1 MNKAVGSIDKVRV
14 SRAGHTFHERWAAR
28 RALQLVFPKDN
39 LFAIVVEGLSPNERL
54 KLGQEAEDIADLTLF
69 YGNGDTFETC
79 TAQQILQFKY
89 KEAADPVTSSYL
101 KKTIKKFAATLRAF
115 KASVSDEDIAKKLSF
130 GFVTN
135 AEFTGDLWDAIAC
148 LKSGHKSVSNSAKK
162 QLEYLKT
169 WCEEENVEAEGIF
182 PLIEFRAATND
193 LPAQNRSLRRTVSD
207 WSADSTGYAA
217 KRLFALV
224 ELVREKAQIEGQGK
238 NSIWREDVLDALEC
252 DEDQLFPA
260 DTRFVDIGNVVERGA
275 LQDVQ
280 DEIKASNLP
289 VFLHADGGV
298 GKPPP
303 VHIGNRDLVFKPV
316 RVFFERRRQNHC
328 ALAGDFISQA
338 IMDLFGRHQGDA
350 AMAVFF
356 VIPGKEVLAEGTRI
370 LDGSESFRKLWA
382 VLERFE
388 LGFRVWVVVAD
399 MGAVFIQSLAAHLT
413 DTFEVVVFDCF
424 GGGAYRSEA
433 QARHMPKVGL
443 LQIINELATRGLCDP
458 LLPTDS
464 DQYGLIEVARKRL
477 KQASKTVQNQSAMQ
491 GVLIV
496 LDAADNAQLEADAR
510 NEIAFP
516 RLLLASLSV
525 EPIDSVKLLLTARSH
540 RMHSVIGNSQTKCLE
555 LEPFTEEETQR
566 FLETRRENITD
577 LEFSTALARSRG
589 NARVLE
595 YLVESWETNV
605 SGNAP
610 QTEISVEELI
620 AQKCEKIFRDLH
632 TAGWSEIEVHEFFAA
647 LSLLPPP
654 IPLTELAKALDWSDS
669 QVNSAASDLAPMLE
683 LVKHGA
689 IFRDEPTETY
699 IKDHYASEVSAQ
711 QSIAQRLQTCQKDSI
726 YAAEALP
733 HFLVVIGDSNRAYQL
748 AGSDEFPTVIES
760 EYGRRRLKLARLYA
774 AFSLATRD
782 KDLDRVLSLTMQLSQ
797 VASANARGDQFIRRS
812 PALATILGDS
822 DASRR
827 LFNDRSGWRGARD
840 ARLIVAFCFSDELDE
855 ARIHQNRAIGWINW
869 YLHNDDKTKRFDHS
883 GPEASDIAAVM
894 FLSVLKNEFSSF
906 NRNIQLWRFK
916 FALSVIEELITLC
929 AHHEVSNGSEALQ
942 ALVEFAASKKCLSL
956 TLQIGLLYKEC
967 GLSKSQL
974 KAVSRAA
981 SSLSQQF
988 KKKVPEDNFDYE
1000 MELQGAIA
1008 GAAMSS
1014 LVVNSRQS
1022 AKRLL
1027 KSYRYRRPSS
1037 YDYGERHGM
1046 NRVWRPVQ
1054 SACITAWSSGEG
1066 LSFHYL
1072 IPEDVKT
1079 GRKTKSIATEADLSA
1094 FLDSLIVTRDQNR
1107 GRKDRKP
1114 EQRKQFSRHER
1125 EDIVNGAACVL
1136 QLGKPIE
1143 TALLSKVT
1151 LSNDVLADFLAVWK
1165 SSLRPNVH
1173 WRAET
1178 GRDNVARHVGI
1189 GLAKMLLRHSETVE
1203 KKEAEELIEII
1214 GINRFSL
1221 GDKLSVFALIARRPN
1236 LVDVAGTYAASISSD
1251 IVKDDYIE
1259 QRGESYRK
1267 LAGSLIPM
1275 SVSEAKEYYAQGL
1288 AQLDQMGGDDFD
1300 LIYSALHYAAEQP
1313 GGCMKPVLSHRLMN
1327 LCQTI
1332 FQHEPSKFGWTLFG
1346 RAAASSIGFPAIY
1359 KLIRWHDQDVVDFSY
1374 GLPQLACY
1382 LAKAGRLD
1390 ARRAA
1395 VLLTICED
1403 HGWHEWQV
1411 GKGMQDL
1418 LSIADPK
1425 DRAAIFS
1432 LVTEKLNQEHS
1443 FGGWEGL
1450 WESLLGC
1457 VDAFEEINKEGLRG
1471 HLQGQRDAARRR
1483 CDIENAKYNH
1493 GGTSAEYSLHA
1504 RSKNQ
1509 DEHARSDAFATI
1521 IAKCDPTS
1529 ASSLDEAIQD
1539 IQVIDG
1545 LPLDNRKHLL
1555 NELRKACPYEK
1566 RVKFLE
1572 ALCESA
1578 ELEFDRALDL
1588 IIECVGVWGD
1598 SSAHVRKSVPD
1609 LIKKLFAFKGS
1620 ELFDL
1625 RYSGIFR
1632 QIYRLSK
1639 LCGDPKF
1646 VLQTV
1651 LKTIAKERL
1660 ELGGDEWLQLATSL
1674 SCHTYP
1680 STALGAFEDL
1690 LSSSAAKVGDEIGE
1704 GVYRAT
1710 FAGKSDE
1717 GDVIADII
1725 WHLLGDSD
1733 AFTRWSAA
1741 RSLKCMLDVGL
1752 TEDVGRL
1759 IDHFDADKNPSLA
1772 SDEHH
1777 FAFMNAQQW
1786 LLMGLARAA
1795 LHHGEKLKPLKSR
1808 IAALA
1813 KRTDLHVLNKLHF
1826 VRCLKYIEGGKSM
1839 SPELAQLWT
1848 EVHKPPHGIVER
1860 DDWPENKE
1868 RRFDF
1873 GFDHD
1878 FKEYKISSL
1887 VRLFLISY
1895 NEASDCVVDEVIRR
1909 WPSAK
1914 SMSDFPGRVRY
1925 RGDER
1930 FETYAEHIQRH
1941 ALLHAATTLVKT
1953 MPVVLRSCDWEG
1965 LNPWQEFLQREDVS
1979 FEDGSW
1985 LSDHKDPV
1993 PAQAREYLLGQRKGN
2008 QETLVE
2014 KQLLFRKVGFPG
2026 GSTDRFLPLYGY
2038 WTSPDEVHV
2047 SLVSALIM
2055 ERGAVGQCKKFA
2067 KTPNHDFWLPRF
2079 ESDGRANRYAKKR
2092 PFDPFIWEP
2101 EKYPIGIDELDEWA
2115 ARGAIARPKLGL
2127 AINKLFGL
2135 VSDDDERY
2143 WHDNTGKLALK
2154 SDVWGEWKPD
2164 AEARGSRYQDEGAIL
2179 CAERDWL
2186 DRALKSCKR
2195 SLIYKLGFTKYKS
2208 SKSHDE
2214 SSGVRELY
2222 VGLKRSG
2229 ELSRFWFAKKASET
2243 VY

>member
-39 LFAIVVEGLSPNERL
+39 LFAIVVEGLSPNEHL

-69 YGNGDTFETC
+69 YGTGDTFETC
-79 TAQQILQFKY
+79 TTQQILQFKY
-89 KEAADPVTSSYL
+89 KEAAEPVTSSYL

-135 AEFTGDLWDAIAC
+135 AEFSGDLWDAIAC
-148 LKSGHKSVSNSAKK
+148 LKSGRTPESNSAEK

-169 WCEEENVEAEGIF
+169 WCKEEKVEAEDIF

-193 LPAQNRSLRRTVSD
+193 LPAQNRSLRRTISD
-207 WSADSTGYAA
+207 WSADSTGQAA

-238 NSIWREDVLDALEC
+238 NSIRREDVLDALEC

-260 DTRFVDIGNVVERGA
+260 DTRFVDVGDVVERGA
-275 LQDVQ
+275 LQDVK

-298 GKPPP
+298 GK
-303 VHIGNRDLVFKPV
+303 
-316 RVFFERRRQNHC
+316 
-328 ALAGDFISQA
+328 
-338 IMDLFGRHQGDA
+338 
-350 AMAVFF
+350 
-356 VIPGKEVLAEGTRI
+356 T
-370 LDGSESFRKLWA
+370 
-382 VLERFE
+382 
-388 LGFRVWVVVAD
+388 
-399 MGAVFIQSLAAHLT
+399 VFIQSLAAHLT

-464 DQYGLIEVARKRL
+464 DQYGLIKVARKRL
-477 KQASKTVQNQSAMQ
+477 KQASETVRNQSAMR
-491 GVLIV
+491 GVLV
-496 LDAADNAQLEADAR
+496 VFDAADNAQLEADAR
-510 NEIAFP
+510 NEDAFP
-516 RLLLASLSV
+516 RLLLASLSA
-525 EPIDSVKLLLTARSH
+525 EPIDGVKLLLTARPH
-540 RMHSVIGNSQTKCLE
+540 RMDSVIGKSKTKRLRF
-555 LEPFTEEETQR
+555 EPFTEEETRR
-566 FLETRRENITD
+566 FLETRRASITD
-577 LEFSTALARSRG
+577 VEFSTALARSRG

-595 YLVESWETNV
+595 YLVESWDTNV

-620 AQKCEKIFRDLH
+620 AEKCEKIFRDLH
-632 TAGWSEIEVHEFFAA
+632 TAGWSEIEVREFFAA

-654 IPLTELAKALDWSDS
+654 IPLTELAKALGWSDS

-711 QSIAQRLQTCQKDSI
+711 QSIAQRLQARQKDSN

-748 AGSDEFPTVIES
+748 ARSDEFPTVIES

-840 ARLIVAFCFSDELDE
+840 ARLIVAYCFSDELDE

-869 YLHNDDKTKRFDHS
+869 YLHNDDETKRFERS

-906 NRNIQLWRFK
+906 NRNIQLWRLK
-916 FALSVIEELITLC
+916 FALSVIEELSTLC
-929 AHHEVSNGSEALQ
+929 AHHEASNGSEALQ
-942 ALVEFAASKKCLSL
+942 TLAEFAASKRCLSL
-956 TLQIGLLYKEC
+956 ILQIGLLSKEY

-974 KAVSRAA
+974 KAVSRAT
-981 SSLSQQF
+981 SSLSERY
-988 KKKVPEDNFDYE
+988 KKKVPEDNSDYE
-1000 MELQGAIA
+1000 MEVQGAIA
-1008 GAAMSS
+1008 GAAMGS

-1027 KSYRYRRPSS
+1027 KSYHHRRPSS

-1046 NRVWRPVQ
+1046 NRVWMPVQ
-1054 SACITAWSSGEG
+1054 SACITAWSSGEE
-1066 LSFHYL
+1066 LSFQH
-1072 IPEDVKT
+1072 IMPEDVKT
-1079 GRKTKSIATEADLSA
+1079 GRKTKPIATEADLSA
-1094 FLDSLIVTRDQNR
+1094 FLDSLIVTRRDQDR
-1107 GRKDRKP
+1107 GRRGGKP
-1114 EQRKQFSRHER
+1114 EKRKQFSRHEQ
-1125 EDIVNGAACVL
+1125 EDIVKGAACVL
-1136 QLGKPIE
+1136 QLSKPIE
-1143 TALLSKVT
+1143 TALLSKAG
-1151 LSNDVLADFLAVWK
+1151 LSNDVLAAFLAVWK
-1165 SSLRPNVH
+1165 SALRPDVH
-1173 WRAET
+1173 RNTET

-1189 GLAKMLLRHSETVE
+1189 GLAGILLRHSETVE
-1203 KKEAEELIEII
+1203 KKVAEELIEII
-1214 GINRFSL
+1214 GANRFSL
-1221 GDKLSVFALIARRPN
+1221 DDKLSVLTLIARRPN
-1236 LVDVAGTYAASISSD
+1236 LADVAGAYAATISSN

-1259 QRGESYRK
+1259 QRGESYRD

-1275 SVSEAKEYYAQGL
+1275 SIGEAQEYYAQGL

-1313 GGCMKPVLSHRLMN
+1313 GGFVKPERSHRLMN

-1359 KLIRWHDQDVVDFSY
+1359 KLIRWDDQDVVDYSY

-1382 LAKAGRLD
+1382 LAKAGHLD

-1403 HGWHEWQV
+1403 HGWHEWQI
-1411 GKGMQDL
+1411 GKGLHDL

-1432 LVTEKLNQEHS
+1432 LVTGKLDQEHS

-1457 VDAFEEINKEGLRG
+1457 VDAFEEINEEGLRG
-1471 HLQGQRDAARRR
+1471 HLQGQREAARRR
-1483 CDIENAKYNH
+1483 RDIENAKYNH
-1493 GGTSAEYSLHA
+1493 GGTSAEYSLQA
-1504 RSKNQ
+1504 RSKKQ
-1509 DEHARSDAFATI
+1509 DEHARNDAFAAI

-1539 IQVIDG
+1539 IQAIDG
-1545 LPLDNRKHLL
+1545 LPFDNRKHLL
-1555 NELRKACPYEK
+1555 DELRKACPYDK

-1588 IIECVGVWGD
+1588 IIECVEAWGD
-1598 SSAHVRKSVPD
+1598 SSAHVKKSVPD

-1625 RYSGIFR
+1625 RYSGISR

-1651 LKTIAKERL
+1651 LETIAKERL

-1674 SCHTYP
+1674 SCHTDP
-1680 STALGAFEDL
+1680 STALDAFEDL

-1704 GVYRAT
+1704 GVYRAA

-1717 GDVIADII
+1717 RDVIADII

-1733 AFTRWSAA
+1733 AFVRWSAA

-1759 IDHFDADKNPSLA
+1759 LDHFDADENPSLA

-1777 FAFMNAQQW
+1777 FSFMNAQQW

-1795 LHHGEKLKPLKSR
+1795 LHHGEKLKRLKSR

-1813 KRTDLHVLNKLHF
+1813 KRTDLHVLNKLHLA
-1826 VRCLKYIEGGKSM
+1826 RCLKHIEGGKFM

-1848 EVHKPPHGIVER
+1848 EVQTPPHGIVER
-1860 DDWPENKE
+1860 NGWPENKD

-1873 GFDHD
+1873 DFDYE
-1878 FKEYKISSL
+1878 FEKYKVSNLGSLFWISK
-1887 VRLFLISY
+1887 
-1895 NEASDCVVDEVIRR
+1895 NEASDFIADEVIKR

-1914 SMSDFPGRVRY
+1914 SMSDFPGGVRY

-1953 MPVVLRSCDWEG
+1953 MPVARRSYDWEG
-1965 LNPWQEFLQREDVS
+1965 LNPWQEFIQRGDVS

-1993 PAQAREYLLGQRKGN
+1993 PAQAREYLLGKRKGN

-2014 KQLLFRKVGFPG
+2014 KELLFRMVGFPD
-2026 GSTDRFLPLYGY
+2026 GSEDHFMPLYGY
-2038 WTSPDEVHV
+2038 WTSPDGVHV
-2047 SLVSALIM
+2047 SLISTLIM
-2055 ERGAVGQCKKFA
+2055 ERGAIGQCTKFA
-2067 KTPNHDFWLPRF
+2067 KTPDHDLWLPRF
-2079 ESDGRANRYAKKR
+2079 ESDGRVDRYAKKR
-2092 PFDPFIWEP
+2092 PFDPLIWEP
-2101 EKYPIGIDELDEWA
+2101 EKYPIGIDERDEWA

-2135 VSDDDERY
+2135 VSDDDERH
-2143 WHDNTGKLALK
+2143 WHDNAGQLALK

-2164 AEARGSRYQDEGAIL
+2164 ADARGSRYQDEGAIL
-2179 CAERDWL
+2179 LAEHDWL

-2195 SLIYKLGFTKYKS
+2195 SLIFKLGFSKYKS
-2208 SKSHDE
+2208 SKSYDDL
-2214 SSGVRELY
+2214 SGVRELY

-2229 ELSRFWFAKKASET
+2229 ESPRFWYAKKASET

>member
-39 LFAIVVEGLSPNERL
+39 LFAIVVEGLSPNEHL

-89 KEAADPVTSSYL
+89 KEAAEPVTSSYL
-101 KKTIKKFAATLRAF
+101 KKTIKKFSATLRAF
-115 KASVSDEDIAKKLSF
+115 KVSISDQDIAKKLSF

-135 AEFTGDLWDAIAC
+135 AEFSGELWDAIAC
-148 LKSGHKSVSNSAKK
+148 LKSGHTPESKSAKK
-162 QLEYLKT
+162 QVEYLKT
-169 WCEEENVEAEGIF
+169 WCKEEKVEAEDIF

-193 LPAQNRSLRRTVSD
+193 LPSQNRSLRRTISD
-207 WSADSTGYAA
+207 WSANSTGQAA

-238 NSIWREDVLDALEC
+238 NSIRREDVLDALEC

-260 DTRFVDIGNVVERGA
+260 DTRFLVVGNVVERSA
-275 LQDVQ
+275 LQDVK
-280 DEIKASNLP
+280 DEIKTSNLP

-298 GKPPP
+298 GK
-303 VHIGNRDLVFKPV
+303 
-316 RVFFERRRQNHC
+316 
-328 ALAGDFISQA
+328 
-338 IMDLFGRHQGDA
+338 
-350 AMAVFF
+350 
-356 VIPGKEVLAEGTRI
+356 T
-370 LDGSESFRKLWA
+370 
-382 VLERFE
+382 
-388 LGFRVWVVVAD
+388 
-399 MGAVFIQSLAAHLT
+399 VFIQSLAAHLT

-477 KQASKTVQNQSAMQ
+477 KQASETVQNQSAMQ

-510 NEIAFP
+510 NEAAFP
-516 RLLLASLSV
+516 KLMLASLSAD
-525 EPIDSVKLLLTARSH
+525 PIDGVKLLLTARPH
-540 RMHSVIGNSQTKCLE
+540 RMASVIGKSQTKSLR
-555 LEPFTEEETQR
+555 LEPFTEEETRR

-595 YLVESWETNV
+595 YLVVSWDTNV

-632 TAGWSEIEVHEFFAA
+632 TAGWNEMEVREFFAA

-654 IPLTELAKALDWSDS
+654 IPLTELAKALGWSDS
-669 QVNSAASDLAPMLE
+669 QVNSSASDLTPMLE
-683 LVKHGA
+683 MVKHGA

-711 QSIAQRLQTCQKDSI
+711 QSIAQRLQACQKDSI

-748 AGSDEFPTVIES
+748 AGSDEFPTVLES
-760 EYGRRRLKLARLYA
+760 EHGRRRLKLARLYA

-840 ARLIVAFCFSDELDE
+840 ARLIVAYCFSDEQDE
-855 ARIHQNRAIGWINW
+855 ARIYQNRAIGWINW
-869 YLHNDDKTKRFDHS
+869 YLQNNDETKRIELS

-894 FLSVLKNEFSSF
+894 FLNVLKNEFSSF
-906 NRNIQLWRFK
+906 NRNIQLWHFK
-916 FALSVIEELITLC
+916 FALAVIEELITLC
-929 AHHEVSNGSEALQ
+929 AHHEMVYGSEALQ
-942 ALVEFAASKKCLSL
+942 TLAEFAASKRCLSL
-956 TLQIGLLYKEC
+956 ILQIGLLSNEY

-974 KAVSRAA
+974 KAVSRAT
-981 SSLSQQF
+981 SLLAQRY
-988 KKKVPEDNFDYE
+988 KKKVPEDNLDCE
-1000 MELQGAIA
+1000 LELQGAIA
-1008 GAAMSS
+1008 GAAMGS
-1014 LVVNSRQS
+1014 LIVNSRHS
-1022 AKRLL
+1022 EKRLL
-1027 KSYRYRRPSS
+1027 KSYRCRRPSS

-1046 NRVWRPVQ
+1046 NRVWMPVQ
-1054 SACITAWSSGEG
+1054 SACITAWSSGEE
-1066 LSFHYL
+1066 LSFQHL
-1072 IPEDVKT
+1072 MPEGVKT
-1079 GRKTKSIATEADLSA
+1079 GRKTKSIATEADLST
-1094 FLDSLIVTRDQNR
+1094 FLDSLFVTRDQNR
-1107 GRKDRKP
+1107 GQNGRKP
-1114 EQRKQFSRHER
+1114 EKRKQFSRYEQ
-1125 EDIVNGAACVL
+1125 ENIVKGAACIL

-1143 TALLSKVT
+1143 AALLSKVA
-1151 LSNDVLADFLAVWK
+1151 LSNDVLAQFLAAWK
-1165 SSLRPNVH
+1165 SSLRPDVS
-1173 WRAET
+1173 WRAEI

-1189 GLAKMLLRHSETVE
+1189 GFARMLLRYSETVE

-1214 GINRFSL
+1214 GLNRFSL
-1221 GDKLSVFALIARRPN
+1221 GDKLSVLALIARRPN
-1236 LVDVAGTYAASISSD
+1236 LADVAGAYANSISSD
-1251 IVKDDYIE
+1251 IVKDEYIE
-1259 QRGESYRK
+1259 QRGESFRE

-1275 SVSEAKEYYAQGL
+1275 SVGEAQEYYAQGL

-1313 GGCMKPVLSHRLMN
+1313 GGFMKPEFSHRLMN

-1332 FQHEPSKFGWTLFG
+1332 FQDKPSKFGWTLFG

-1359 KLIRWHDQDVVDFSY
+1359 KLIRWDDQDVVDYSY

-1382 LAKAGRLD
+1382 LAKAGQLD

-1395 VLLTICED
+1395 VILTICED
-1403 HGWHEWQV
+1403 HGWHEWEV
-1411 GKGMQDL
+1411 GKGMHDL

-1432 LVTEKLNQEHS
+1432 FVKEKLDQEHG

-1457 VDAFEEINKEGLRG
+1457 VDSFEEINEEGLRG
-1471 HLQGQRDAARRR
+1471 HLQGQREAARRR
-1483 CDIENAKYNH
+1483 RDIENAN
-1493 GGTSAEYSLHA
+1493 GTSAEYSLQA
-1504 RSKNQ
+1504 RSKKQ
-1509 DEHARSDAFATI
+1509 DEQARNDAFADI

-1539 IQVIDG
+1539 IQAIDG
-1545 LPLDNRKHLL
+1545 LPFDNRKHLL
-1555 NELRKACPYEK
+1555 DELRKACPYDK

-1572 ALCESA
+1572 VICESG
-1578 ELEFDRALDL
+1578 ELKFDRALDL
-1588 IIECVGVWGD
+1588 IIECVEEWRN
-1598 SSAHVRKSVPD
+1598 SSAHVRSSVPD

-1620 ELFDL
+1620 ELFYL
-1625 RYSGIFR
+1625 RYSGIST

-1646 VLQTV
+1646 VIQTV
-1651 LKTIAKERL
+1651 LETIAKERL
-1660 ELGGDEWLQLATSL
+1660 ELGGDEWLQLATNL
-1674 SCHTYP
+1674 SCHTDP
-1680 STALGAFEDL
+1680 TMALGAFEDL
-1690 LSSSAAKVGDEIGE
+1690 LSSSAAKIGDEIGE
-1704 GVYRAT
+1704 GMYREV

-1717 GDVIADII
+1717 RDVIADII

-1733 AFTRWSAA
+1733 AFVRWSAA

-1759 IDHFDADKNPSLA
+1759 LDHFDTEENPSLA

-1808 IAALA
+1808 IKALA
-1813 KRTDLHVLNKLHF
+1813 KRSDLHVFNKLHL
-1826 VRCLKYIEGGKSM
+1826 VRCLRHIEGGESM

-1848 EVHKPPHGIVER
+1848 EVHTPPHGIVER
-1860 DDWPENKE
+1860 DGWPDFKD
-1868 RRFDF
+1868 RQLDFDF
-1873 GFDHD
+1873 DYD
-1878 FKEYKISSL
+1878 FKKYKVSNLAHLFCISD
-1887 VRLFLISY
+1887 
-1895 NEASDCVVDEVIRR
+1895 NEASDYVAKEVLRR
-1909 WPSAK
+1909 WPGAK

-1925 RGDER
+1925 QGDER

-1953 MPVVLRSCDWEG
+1953 MPVTRQSYDREG
-1965 LNPWQEFLQREDVS
+1965 LNPWQEFMKQKDVS

-1993 PAQAREYLLGQRKGN
+1993 PTQAREYLLGKRNGN

-2014 KQLLFRKVGFPG
+2014 KELLFRKVGVPE
-2026 GSTDRFLPLYGY
+2026 GSKDRFLPLYGY
-2038 WTSPDEVHV
+2038 WTTPDGVHV
-2047 SLVSALIM
+2047 SLISALIM
-2055 ERGAVGQCKKFA
+2055 ERGAVGQCTKFA
-2067 KTPNHDFWLPRF
+2067 KTPDHDLWLPRF
-2079 ESDGRANRYAKKR
+2079 ESDGRVDRYSKKR
-2092 PFDPFIWEP
+2092 PFEPLIWAP
-2101 EKYPIGIDELDEWA
+2101 EKYPIGIDERDEWA

-2127 AINKLFGL
+2127 VINKLFGL
-2135 VSDDDERY
+2135 VSDDDERH
-2143 WHDNTGKLALK
+2143 WHDNAGKLALK
-2154 SDVWGEWKPD
+2154 SDVWGEWKPSAD
-2164 AEARGSRYQDEGAIL
+2164 ARGSRYQDEGAIL
-2179 CAERDWL
+2179 WAERDWL
-2186 DRALKSCKR
+2186 DGALKSCKR
-2195 SLIYKLGFTKYKS
+2195 SLIFKLGFSKYKS
-2208 SKSHDE
+2208 RKSYDD

-2229 ELSRFWFAKKASET
+2229 GSPRFWYAKKASEAVT
-2243 VY
+2243 

>member
-28 RALQLVFPKDN
+28 RALQLVFPNDN
-39 LFAIVVEGLSPNERL
+39 LFAIVVEGLSPNEHL

-89 KEAADPVTSSYL
+89 KEAAEPVTSSYL

-115 KASVSDEDIAKKLSF
+115 KASVSDEDIEKKLSF

-135 AEFTGDLWDAIAC
+135 AEFSGDLWDAITC
-148 LKSGHKSVSNSAKK
+148 LKSGRTPESNSAEK
-162 QLEYLKT
+162 QLEYLKI
-169 WCEEENVEAEGIF
+169 WCKEEKVEAEDIF

-193 LPAQNRSLRRTVSD
+193 LPAQNRSLRRTISD
-207 WSADSTGYAA
+207 WSADSTGQAA

-238 NSIWREDVLDALEC
+238 NSIRREDILDALEC

-260 DTRFVDIGNVVERGA
+260 DTRFVDVGDVVERGA
-275 LQDVQ
+275 LQDVK

-298 GKPPP
+298 GK
-303 VHIGNRDLVFKPV
+303 
-316 RVFFERRRQNHC
+316 
-328 ALAGDFISQA
+328 
-338 IMDLFGRHQGDA
+338 
-350 AMAVFF
+350 
-356 VIPGKEVLAEGTRI
+356 T
-370 LDGSESFRKLWA
+370 
-382 VLERFE
+382 
-388 LGFRVWVVVAD
+388 
-399 MGAVFIQSLAAHLT
+399 VFIQSLAAHLT
-413 DTFEVVVFDCF
+413 DTFEVIVFDCF

-443 LQIINELATRGLCDP
+443 LQIINELASRGLCDP

-464 DQYGLIEVARKRL
+464 DQYGLIKVARKRL
-477 KQASKTVQNQSAMQ
+477 KQASETVQNQSAMQ

-510 NEIAFP
+510 NEDAFP
-516 RLLLASLSV
+516 RLLLASLSS
-525 EPIDSVKLLLTARSH
+525 EPIDGVKLLLTARPH
-540 RMHSVIGNSQTKCLE
+540 RMDSVIGKSQTKRLR
-555 LEPFTEEETQR
+555 LEPFTEEETRR
-566 FLETRRENITD
+566 FLETRRASITD
-577 LEFSTALARSRG
+577 VEFSTALARSRG

-595 YLVESWETNV
+595 YLVESWDTNV

-610 QTEISVEELI
+610 QTEILVEKLI
-620 AQKCEKIFRDLH
+620 AEKCEKIFRDLH
-632 TAGWSEIEVHEFFAA
+632 TAGWSEIEVREFFAA

-711 QSIAQRLQTCQKDSI
+711 QSIAQRLQARQKDSN

-748 AGSDEFPTVIES
+748 ARSDEFPTVIES

-782 KDLDRVLSLTMQLSQ
+782 KNLDRVLSLTMQLSQ
-797 VASANARGDQFIRRS
+797 VASANVRGDQFIRRS

-840 ARLIVAFCFSDELDE
+840 ARLIVAYCFSDELDE
-855 ARIHQNRAIGWINW
+855 ARIHQNRSIGWINW
-869 YLHNDDKTKRFDHS
+869 SLHNDDETKQFEGS

-916 FALSVIEELITLC
+916 FALAVIEELITLC
-929 AHHEVSNGSEALQ
+929 AHHEASNGSVALQ
-942 ALVEFAASKKCLSL
+942 TLVEFAASKRCLSL
-956 TLQIGLLYKEC
+956 TLQIGLLSKEY

-974 KAVSRAA
+974 KAVSRAT
-981 SSLSQQF
+981 SSLSQRYE
-988 KKKVPEDNFDYE
+988 KKVPEDNSDYE
-1000 MELQGAIA
+1000 MELQGAIS
-1008 GAAMSS
+1008 GAAMCS

-1027 KSYRYRRPSS
+1027 KSYSYRRPSS

-1046 NRVWRPVQ
+1046 NRVWMPLQ
-1054 SACITAWSSGEG
+1054 SACITAWSSGEE
-1066 LSFHYL
+1066 LSFQHL
-1072 IPEDVKT
+1072 MPEDVKT
-1079 GRKTKSIATEADLSA
+1079 GQKRKSIATEADFSA
-1094 FLDSLIVTRDQNR
+1094 FLDSLIVTRDHHR
-1107 GRKDRKP
+1107 GRKGRKP
-1114 EQRKQFSRHER
+1114 EKRRQFSRQEQ
-1125 EDIVNGAACVL
+1125 ENIVQGAACAL
-1136 QLGKPIE
+1136 QLVKPIE
-1143 TALLSKVT
+1143 TALLSKAA
-1151 LSNDVLADFLAVWK
+1151 LSSDVLAAFLVVWK
-1165 SSLRPNVH
+1165 SALKPDVH
-1173 WRAET
+1173 WKAET
-1178 GRDNVARHVGI
+1178 GRDNVARRVGI
-1189 GLAKMLLRHSETVE
+1189 GLAGILLRHSETVE
-1203 KKEAEELIEII
+1203 KKEVEELIEII
-1214 GINRFSL
+1214 GANRFSL
-1221 GDKLSVFALIARRPN
+1221 GDKLSVLALIARRPN
-1236 LVDVAGTYAASISSD
+1236 LADVAGAYANSISSD

-1259 QRGESYRK
+1259 QRGESYRE
-1267 LAGSLIPM
+1267 LAGSLISM
-1275 SVSEAKEYYAQGL
+1275 SVGEAQEYYAQGL

-1313 GGCMKPVLSHRLMN
+1313 GGFMKPELSHRLMN

-1346 RAAASSIGFPAIY
+1346 HAAASSIGFPAIY
-1359 KLIRWHDQDVVDFSY
+1359 KLIRWDDQDVMDYSY

-1382 LAKAGRLD
+1382 LAKAGHLD

-1411 GKGMQDL
+1411 GKGMHDL

-1425 DRAAIFS
+1425 YRTTIFS

-1450 WESLLGC
+1450 WESLLDC
-1457 VDAFEEINKEGLRG
+1457 VDAFEEINDEGLRG
-1471 HLQGQRDAARRR
+1471 HLQEQREAARCRR
-1483 CDIENAKYNH
+1483 DIENAKNNYS
-1493 GGTSAEYSLHA
+1493 GASAEYGLQT
-1504 RSKNQ
+1504 RNKKQ
-1509 DEHARSDAFATI
+1509 DEQARDNALAAI
-1521 IAKCDPTS
+1521 AAKCDPTS

-1539 IQVIDG
+1539 IQAGDG
-1545 LPLDNRKHLL
+1545 LPFDNKKRLL
-1555 NELRKACPYEK
+1555 EELRQACPYDK

-1572 ALCESA
+1572 ALCESV
-1578 ELEFDRALDL
+1578 ELEFDRTLDL
-1588 IIECVGVWGD
+1588 IIECVEAWGD
-1598 SSAHVRKSVPD
+1598 SSAHVTKSAPD
-1609 LIKKLFAFKGS
+1609 LIKKLFTFKGS
-1620 ELFDL
+1620 ELFNL
-1625 RYSGIFR
+1625 RYSGISR
-1632 QIYRLSK
+1632 QIYRLSR

-1646 VLQTV
+1646 VLQSV
-1651 LKTIAKERL
+1651 LETIVKERL

-1674 SCHTYP
+1674 SCHTDP
-1680 STALGAFEDL
+1680 STALEAFEDL
-1690 LSSSAAKVGDEIGE
+1690 LSSTAAKVGDEIGE
-1704 GVYRAT
+1704 GVYRAA
-1710 FAGKSDE
+1710 FAGKNDE
-1717 GDVIADII
+1717 RDVIADII

-1733 AFTRWSAA
+1733 AFVRWSAA
-1741 RSLKCMLDVGL
+1741 RSLKGMLDIGL
-1752 TEDVGRL
+1752 SEDVGRL
-1759 IDHFDADKNPSLA
+1759 LDRFDAAENPSLA
-1772 SDEHH
+1772 TAEHH
-1777 FAFMNAQQW
+1777 FAFLNAQQW

-1795 LHHGEKLKPLKSR
+1795 LHHGEKLQPLKSR

-1813 KRTDLHVLNKLHF
+1813 KRTDLHVLNKLHLA
-1826 VRCLKYIEGGKSM
+1826 RCLKHIEGNKSM
-1839 SPELAQLWT
+1839 SAELAQLWT
-1848 EVHKPPHGIVER
+1848 EVQTPPYGIVER
-1860 DDWPENKE
+1860 DGWPDNKDS
-1868 RRFDF
+1868 RFDF
-1873 GFDHD
+1873 GFDYD
-1878 FKEYKISSL
+1878 FKKYKISSL
-1887 VRLFLISY
+1887 ARLFWISD
-1895 NEASDCVVDEVIRR
+1895 NEASDCVADEVIRR

-1914 SMSDFPGRVRY
+1914 SMSDFPGGVRY
-1925 RGDER
+1925 QGDER

-1941 ALLHAATTLVKT
+1941 ALLHAATTLVKN
-1953 MPVVLRSCDWEG
+1953 MPVARRGYDWGG
-1965 LNPWQEFLQREDVS
+1965 LNPWQEFIQRGDVS

-1993 PAQAREYLLGQRKGN
+1993 PTQAREDLLGKRNGN

-2014 KQLLFRKVGFPG
+2014 KELLFRKVGFPE
-2026 GSTDRFLPLYGY
+2026 GSKVPFLPLYGY
-2038 WTSPDEVHV
+2038 WTSPDGVHV
-2047 SLVSALIM
+2047 SIVSALIM
-2055 ERGAVGQCKKFA
+2055 ERGAVGQCTKFA
-2067 KTPNHDFWLPRF
+2067 KTPDHDLWLPRF
-2079 ESDGRANRYAKKR
+2079 ESDGRVDRYSRKR
-2092 PFDPFIWEP
+2092 PFDPLIWEP
-2101 EKYPIGIDELDEWA
+2101 EKYPIGIDERDEWA
-2115 ARGAIARPKLGL
+2115 TRGAIVRPKLGM

-2135 VSDDDERY
+2135 VSDDNERHWY
-2143 WHDNTGKLALK
+2143 DNAGKLALK
-2154 SDVWGEWKPD
+2154 SEIWGEWKPTT
-2164 AEARGSRYQDEGAIL
+2164 EAHGNSYQDEGAIL
-2179 CAERDWL
+2179 WAEHDWL
-2186 DRALKSCKR
+2186 DGALKSCKR
-2195 SLIYKLGFTKYKS
+2195 SIIFKLGFSKYKS
-2208 SKSHDE
+2208 SKNYDD

-2229 ELSRFWFAKKASET
+2229 EFSRFWYAKRASKT

>member
-1 MNKAVGSIDKVRV
+1 VERECEVRENERSQYVFSYNLMFWLRSLCLLYNQFLRVNVFMNKAVVRIDKVRV

-39 LFAIVVEGLSPNERL
+39 LFAIVVEGLSPNEHL
-54 KLGQEAEDIADLTLF
+54 KLGREAEDIADLTLF
-69 YGNGDTFETC
+69 YGSGDTFETC

-89 KEAADPVTSSYL
+89 KEAAEPVTSSYL
-101 KKTIKKFAATLRAF
+101 KKTIKKFAATLRAI
-115 KASVSDEDIAKKLSF
+115 KTSVSDEDIAKKLSF

-135 AEFTGDLWDAIAC
+135 AEFSGDLWDAIAC
-148 LKSGHKSVSNSAKK
+148 FKSGSTPESNSAKK

-169 WCEEENVEAEGIF
+169 WCKEERVEAEDLF
-182 PLIEFRAATND
+182 PLLEFRAATND
-193 LPAQNRSLRRTVSD
+193 LPAQNRSLRRTISD
-207 WSADSTGYAA
+207 WSADSTGQAA

-238 NSIWREDVLDALEC
+238 NSIRREDVLDALEC

-260 DTRFVDIGNVVERGA
+260 DTRFVDVGDVVKRSA
-275 LQDVQ
+275 LQDVKE
-280 DEIKASNLP
+280 EIKASNLP
-289 VFLHADGGV
+289 VFLYADGGV
-298 GKPPP
+298 GK
-303 VHIGNRDLVFKPV
+303 
-316 RVFFERRRQNHC
+316 
-328 ALAGDFISQA
+328 
-338 IMDLFGRHQGDA
+338 
-350 AMAVFF
+350 
-356 VIPGKEVLAEGTRI
+356 T
-370 LDGSESFRKLWA
+370 
-382 VLERFE
+382 
-388 LGFRVWVVVAD
+388 
-399 MGAVFIQSLAAHLT
+399 VFIQSLAAHLA

-477 KQASKTVQNQSAMQ
+477 KQASETVQNQSAMQ

-496 LDAADNAQLEADAR
+496 LDAADNAQLEANAR
-510 NEIAFP
+510 HEAAFP
-516 RLLLASLSV
+516 RLLLASLSE
-525 EPIDSVKLLLTARSH
+525 EPIHGVKLLLTARPH
-540 RMHSVIGNSQTKCLE
+540 RMDDVIGTSQTKRLS
-555 LEPFTEEETQR
+555 LEPFTEEETRR
-566 FLETRRENITD
+566 FLETRRANITYV
-577 LEFSTALARSRG
+577 EFSTALVRSRG

-595 YLVESWETNV
+595 YLVESWDTNV

-610 QTEISVEELI
+610 QTKISVEELI
-620 AQKCEKIFRDLH
+620 AEKCKKIFRDLH
-632 TAGWSEIEVHEFFAA
+632 TAGWSDIEIREFFAA

-654 IPLTELAKALDWSDS
+654 IPLTELAKALSWSDS

-699 IKDHYASEVSAQ
+699 IRDHYASEVSAQ

-748 AGSDEFPTVIES
+748 AGSDEFPAVFES
-760 EYGRRRLKLARLYA
+760 EYGRRRLKLVRLYA
-774 AFSLATRD
+774 AFSLASRD
-782 KDLDRVLSLTMQLSQ
+782 KNLDRVLSLTMQLSQ

-812 PALATILGDS
+812 PALATTLGGS

-840 ARLIVAFCFSDELDE
+840 ARLIVAYCFSDELDE

-869 YLHNDDKTKRFDHS
+869 YLNNDDETKRIEHQ

-894 FLSVLKNEFSSF
+894 LLSVLKNELSSF

-916 FALSVIEELITLC
+916 LALEVIEELITLC
-929 AHHEVSNGSEALQ
+929 AHHEASNGSKALQ
-942 ALVEFAASKKCLSL
+942 TLAKFAESKRCLSL
-956 TLQIGLLYKEC
+956 TLQIGLLSKEY

-974 KAVSRAA
+974 KAVSRAT
-981 SSLSQQF
+981 SSLSQRY

-1008 GAAMSS
+1008 DAAMSS
-1014 LVVNSRQS
+1014 LIVNSRLS

-1027 KSYRYRRPSS
+1027 KSFSYRRPSS
-1037 YDYGERHGM
+1037 YDYGERYGM
-1046 NRVWRPVQ
+1046 NRVWMPIQ
-1054 SACITAWSSGEG
+1054 SACIAAWSSGEE
-1066 LSFHYL
+1066 LSFQHL
-1072 IPEDVKT
+1072 MPEDVKT

-1094 FLDSLIVTRDQNR
+1094 FLDSLIVTRDHPR
-1107 GRKDRKP
+1107 GRKGRKP
-1114 EQRKQFSRHER
+1114 EKSKQFSRQEQ
-1125 EDIVNGAACVL
+1125 EDIVKGAACVL
-1136 QLGKPIE
+1136 QVGKPIE
-1143 TALLSKVT
+1143 AALLSKVA
-1151 LSNDVLADFLAVWK
+1151 LSNDVLADFLTAWK
-1165 SSLRPNVH
+1165 SSLRPDFH
-1173 WRAET
+1173 RRAET

-1189 GLAKMLLRHSETVE
+1189 GLARMLLRHSETVE

-1214 GINRFSL
+1214 GANRFSL
-1221 GDKLSVFALIARRPN
+1221 GDKLSVLALIARRPN
-1236 LVDVAGTYAASISSD
+1236 LTDVAGAYANSISSD

-1259 QRGESYRK
+1259 QRGESYRE

-1275 SVSEAKEYYAQGL
+1275 SVGEAQEYYAQGL

-1300 LIYSALHYAAEQP
+1300 LIYSTLHYAAEQP
-1313 GGCMKPVLSHRLMN
+1313 GGFMKPELSHRLMN

-1346 RAAASSIGFPAIY
+1346 RAAASSIGFSAIY
-1359 KLIRWHDQDVVDFSY
+1359 KLIRWDDQDVVDYSY

-1382 LAKAGRLD
+1382 LAKAGHLD

-1411 GKGMQDL
+1411 GNGMYDL

-1432 LVTEKLNQEHS
+1432 VLTEKLDQEHS

-1457 VDAFEEINKEGLRG
+1457 VDAFEEINEEGLRD
-1471 HLQGQRDAARRR
+1471 HLQGQREAARRR
-1483 CDIENAKYNH
+1483 RDIENAKYNH
-1493 GGTSAEYSLHA
+1493 GGTRAEYSLQA
-1504 RSKNQ
+1504 RSKKQ
-1509 DEHARSDAFATI
+1509 DELSRKDAFAAI

-1539 IQVIDG
+1539 IQAIDG
-1545 LPLDNRKHLL
+1545 LPFDNRKHLL
-1555 NELRKACPYEK
+1555 AELRKACPYEK

-1588 IIECVGVWGD
+1588 IIEYVEAWGD

-1625 RYSGIFR
+1625 RYSGISR

-1639 LCGDPKF
+1639 LCSDPKF

-1651 LKTIAKERL
+1651 LETIAKERL

-1680 STALGAFEDL
+1680 STALDAFEDL

-1704 GVYRAT
+1704 GVYRAA
-1710 FAGKSDE
+1710 FAGKIDE

-1733 AFTRWSAA
+1733 AFVRWSAA

-1752 TEDVGRL
+1752 IEDVGRL
-1759 IDHFDADKNPSLA
+1759 LDHFDADENPSLA
-1772 SDEHH
+1772 SDGHH

-1795 LHHGEKLKPLKSR
+1795 LHHGEKLKPLKSQ

-1813 KRTDLHVLNKLHF
+1813 ERTDLHVLNRLHLA
-1826 VRCLKYIEGGKSM
+1826 RCLKHIESDKSI
-1839 SPELAQLWT
+1839 SPELAQLWA
-1848 EVHKPPHGIVER
+1848 EVQRPQHGIVER
-1860 DDWPENKE
+1860 DGWPDNKE

-1873 GFDHD
+1873 GFDYD
-1878 FKEYKISSL
+1878 FEKYKVSDLGSLFRISK
-1887 VRLFLISY
+1887 
-1895 NEASDCVVDEVIRR
+1895 NEASDFIADEVIKR
-1909 WPSAK
+1909 WPNAT
-1914 SMSDFPGRVRY
+1914 SMSDFPGRIRY
-1925 RGDER
+1925 HGDER
-1930 FETYAEHIQRH
+1930 FENYREHIQRH
-1941 ALLHAATTLVKT
+1941 AYLHAVTSLFKTT
-1953 MPVVLRSCDWEG
+1953 PVARSRYDWEG
-1965 LNPWQEFLQREDVS
+1965 RNPWQEFLKDVDVS

-1985 LSDHKDPV
+1985 LSDHKDRV
-1993 PAQAREYLLGQRKGN
+1993 PAQAQECLLGERKGN
-2008 QETLVE
+2008 QETLLGKE
-2014 KQLLFRKVGFPG
+2014 ALFPKVGFSE
-2026 GSTDRFLPLYGY
+2026 GSKDRFLPLYGY
-2038 WTSPDEVHV
+2038 WTSPDGVHV
-2047 SLVSALIM
+2047 SLISALIM
-2055 ERGAVGQCKKFA
+2055 ERGAVGQCTKFA
-2067 KTPNHDFWLPRF
+2067 KTPDHDLWLPRF
-2079 ESDGRANRYAKKR
+2079 ESDGKVDRYAKKR
-2092 PFDPFIWEP
+2092 PFDPLIWEP
-2101 EKYPIGIDELDEWA
+2101 AKYPIGIDERDEWA

-2127 AINKLFGL
+2127 EFNKLLGL
-2135 VSDDDERY
+2135 ASDDERY
-2143 WHDNTGKLALK
+2143 WHDNAGKLALK

-2164 AEARGSRYQDEGAIL
+2164 ADDRGIRYQDEGAIL
-2179 CAERDWL
+2179 WAERDWL

-2195 SLIYKLGFTKYKS
+2195 SLIFKLGFSKYKS
-2208 SKSHDE
+2208 SKSYDD

-2229 ELSRFWFAKKASET
+2229 DSPRFWYAKKASET

>member
-28 RALQLVFPKDN
+28 RALQLVFPNDN
-39 LFAIVVEGLSPNERL
+39 LFAIVVEGLSPNEHL

-89 KEAADPVTSSYL
+89 KEAAEPVTSSYL

-135 AEFTGDLWDAIAC
+135 AEFSGDLWDAITC
-148 LKSGHKSVSNSAKK
+148 LKSGRTSESNSAEK

-169 WCEEENVEAEGIF
+169 WCKEEKVEAEGIF

-193 LPAQNRSLRRTVSD
+193 LPTQNRSLRRTISD
-207 WSADSTGYAA
+207 WSADSTGQAA

-238 NSIWREDVLDALEC
+238 NSIRREDVLDALEC

-260 DTRFVDIGNVVERGA
+260 DTRFVDVGDVVERSA
-275 LQDVQ
+275 LQDVK
-280 DEIKASNLP
+280 DEIKTRNLP

-298 GKPPP
+298 GK
-303 VHIGNRDLVFKPV
+303 
-316 RVFFERRRQNHC
+316 
-328 ALAGDFISQA
+328 
-338 IMDLFGRHQGDA
+338 
-350 AMAVFF
+350 
-356 VIPGKEVLAEGTRI
+356 T
-370 LDGSESFRKLWA
+370 
-382 VLERFE
+382 
-388 LGFRVWVVVAD
+388 
-399 MGAVFIQSLAAHLT
+399 VFIQSLAAHLT

-424 GGGAYRSEA
+424 GGGVYRSEA
-433 QARHMPKVGL
+433 QARHMPKIGL

-477 KQASKTVQNQSAMQ
+477 KQASETVQNQSAMQ

-510 NEIAFP
+510 NEVAFP
-516 RLLLASLSV
+516 RLLLASLSA
-525 EPIDSVKLLLTARSH
+525 EPIDGVKLLLTARPH
-540 RMHSVIGNSQTKCLE
+540 RMDRVIGKSQTKRLR
-555 LEPFTEEETQR
+555 LEPFTKEETRR

-577 LEFSTALARSRG
+577 MEFSTACARSRG
-589 NARVLE
+589 NARILE
-595 YLVESWETNV
+595 YLVESWDTNV

-632 TAGWSEIEVHEFFAA
+632 TAGWSEIEVREFFAA

-711 QSIAQRLQTCQKDSI
+711 QSIAQRLQARQKDSI

-748 AGSDEFPTVIES
+748 AGSDEFPTVLES

-774 AFSLATRD
+774 AFSLASRD

-797 VASANARGDQFIRRS
+797 IASANARGDQFIRRS

-840 ARLIVAFCFSDELDE
+840 ARLIVAYCFSDELDE

-869 YLHNDDKTKRFDHS
+869 YLHNNDETKWIERS
-883 GPEASDIAAVM
+883 GPETSDIAAVM

-906 NRNIQLWRFK
+906 NRNIQLWHFK
-916 FALSVIEELITLC
+916 FALEVIEELITLC
-929 AHHEVSNGSEALQ
+929 AHHEASNGSEALQ
-942 ALVEFAASKKCLSL
+942 TLVEFAASKRCLSL
-956 TLQIGLLYKEC
+956 TLQIGLLSKEY

-974 KAVSRAA
+974 KAVSRAT
-981 SSLSQQF
+981 SSLSQRY
-988 KKKVPEDNFDYE
+988 KKKVPEDNSNYE

-1008 GAAMSS
+1008 GAAMCS
-1014 LVVNSRQS
+1014 LVVNSRPS
-1022 AKRLL
+1022 AKQLL

-1046 NRVWRPVQ
+1046 NKVWMTVQ
-1054 SACITAWSSGEG
+1054 SACITAWSSGEE
-1066 LSFHYL
+1066 LSFQHL
-1072 IPEDVKT
+1072 MPEDVKT
-1079 GRKTKSIATEADLSA
+1079 GQKRKSIATEADFSA
-1094 FLDSLIVTRDQNR
+1094 FLDSLIVTRDHHR
-1107 GRKDRKP
+1107 GRKGRKP
-1114 EQRKQFSRHER
+1114 EKRKQFSSQEQ
-1125 EDIVNGAACVL
+1125 ENIVQGAACAL
-1136 QLGKPIE
+1136 QLVKPIE
-1143 TALLSKVT
+1143 TALLSKAA
-1151 LSNDVLADFLAVWK
+1151 LSSDVLAAFLVVWK
-1165 SSLRPNVH
+1165 SALRPDVH
-1173 WRAET
+1173 WKAET

-1189 GLAKMLLRHSETVE
+1189 GLAGILLRHSETVE

-1214 GINRFSL
+1214 GANRFSL
-1221 GDKLSVFALIARRPN
+1221 GDKLSVLALIARRPN
-1236 LVDVAGTYAASISSD
+1236 LADVAGAYANSISSD

-1259 QRGESYRK
+1259 QRGESYRE

-1275 SVSEAKEYYAQGL
+1275 SVGEAQEYYAQGL

-1313 GGCMKPVLSHRLMN
+1313 GGFMKPELSHRLMN

-1346 RAAASSIGFPAIY
+1346 HAAASSIGFPAIY
-1359 KLIRWHDQDVVDFSY
+1359 KLIRWDDQGVVDYSY

-1382 LAKAGRLD
+1382 LAKAGHLD

-1411 GKGMQDL
+1411 GKGMHDL

-1425 DRAAIFS
+1425 DRTAIFS

-1450 WESLLGC
+1450 WESLLDC
-1457 VDAFEEINKEGLRG
+1457 VDAFEEINDEGLRG
-1471 HLQGQRDAARRR
+1471 HLQEQREAARCRR
-1483 CDIENAKYNH
+1483 DIENAKYNH
-1493 GGTSAEYSLHA
+1493 GRTSAEYSLEA
-1504 RSKNQ
+1504 LNKKQ
-1509 DEHARSDAFATI
+1509 EEHARNDAFAAI

-1529 ASSLDEAIQD
+1529 ASSLDKTIQD
-1539 IQVIDG
+1539 IQAIDG
-1545 LPLDNRKHLL
+1545 RPFDDRKHLL
-1555 NELRKACPYEK
+1555 DELREACPYDK
-1566 RVKFLE
+1566 RIKFLE
-1572 ALCESA
+1572 AICESG

-1588 IIECVGVWGD
+1588 IIECVEAWGD
-1598 SSAHVRKSVPD
+1598 SSAHVRKNAPD

-1620 ELFDL
+1620 ELFNL
-1625 RYSGIFR
+1625 RYSGISR

-1651 LKTIAKERL
+1651 LETIAKERL
-1660 ELGGDEWLQLATSL
+1660 ELEGDEWLQLATSL
-1674 SCHTYP
+1674 SCHTDP
-1680 STALGAFEDL
+1680 STALNAFEDL

-1704 GVYRAT
+1704 GVYRAA

-1717 GDVIADII
+1717 RDVIADII

-1733 AFTRWSAA
+1733 AFVRWSAA

-1752 TEDVGRL
+1752 VEDVGRL
-1759 IDHFDADKNPSLA
+1759 LDHFDADENPSLA

-1777 FAFMNAQQW
+1777 FAFLNAQQW

-1795 LHHGEKLKPLKSR
+1795 LHHGEQLKPLKAR
-1808 IAALA
+1808 IAVLA
-1813 KRTDLHVLNKLHF
+1813 KRTNLHVLNKLHLA
-1826 VRCLKYIEGGKSM
+1826 RCLKHIEGGKSM

-1848 EVHKPPHGIVER
+1848 EIQTPPHGIVEC
-1860 DDWPENKE
+1860 DGWPDNKD
-1868 RRFDF
+1868 RRLDFSFDY
-1873 GFDHD
+1873 D
-1878 FKEYKISSL
+1878 FKKDEISSL
-1887 VRLFLISY
+1887 AWLFGISD
-1895 NEASDCVVDEVIRR
+1895 NEASDCVADEVIRH

-1914 SMSDFPGRVRY
+1914 SMSDFPGGVRY

-1941 ALLHAATTLVKT
+1941 ALLHAATTLVKN
-1953 MPVVLRSCDWEG
+1953 MPVARRGYDWGG
-1965 LNPWQEFLQREDVS
+1965 LNPWQEFIQRGDVS

-1993 PAQAREYLLGQRKGN
+1993 PTQAREDLLGKRNGN

-2014 KQLLFRKVGFPG
+2014 KELLFRKVGFPE
-2026 GSTDRFLPLYGY
+2026 GSKVAFLPLYGY
-2038 WTSPDEVHV
+2038 WTSPDGVHV
-2047 SLVSALIM
+2047 SIVSALIM
-2055 ERGAVGQCKKFA
+2055 ERGAVGQCTKFA
-2067 KTPNHDFWLPRF
+2067 KTPAHDLWLPRF
-2079 ESDGRANRYAKKR
+2079 ESDGRVDRYSKKR
-2092 PFDPFIWEP
+2092 PFDPLIWEP
-2101 EKYPIGIDELDEWA
+2101 EKYPIGIDERDEWA
-2115 ARGAIARPKLGL
+2115 TRGAIVRPKLGL

-2135 VSDDDERY
+2135 VSDDNERHWY
-2143 WHDNTGKLALK
+2143 DNAGKLALK
-2154 SDVWGEWKPD
+2154 SEIWGEWKPTT
-2164 AEARGSRYQDEGAIL
+2164 EAHGNSYQDEGAIL
-2179 CAERDWL
+2179 WAEHDWL
-2186 DRALKSCKR
+2186 DGALKSCKR
-2195 SLIYKLGFTKYKS
+2195 SIIFKLGFSKYKS
-2208 SKSHDE
+2208 SKSYDD

-2229 ELSRFWFAKKASET
+2229 ESPRFWYAKRASKT
-2243 VY
+2243 AY

>member
-1 MNKAVGSIDKVRV
+1 MNKAGGSIDKVRV

-39 LFAIVVEGLSPNERL
+39 LFAIVVEGLSPNEHL

-69 YGNGDTFETC
+69 YGSGDTFETC

-89 KEAADPVTSSYL
+89 KEAAEPVTSSYL
-101 KKTIKKFAATLRAF
+101 KKTIQKFAATLRAF
-115 KASVSDEDIAKKLSF
+115 KAKVSDEDIAKKLSF

-135 AEFTGDLWDAIAC
+135 AEFSSDLWNAIAC
-148 LKSGHKSVSNSAKK
+148 LKSGRTPESNSAKK

-169 WCEEENVEAEGIF
+169 WCKEEKIEAKDIF
-182 PLIEFRAATND
+182 PYIEFRAATND

-207 WSADSTGYAA
+207 WSANSNGQAA

-238 NSIWREDVLDALEC
+238 NSIRREDVLDALEC

-260 DTRFVDIGNVVERGA
+260 DTRFVDVGDIVERDA
-275 LQDVQ
+275 LQEVK

-298 GKPPP
+298 GK
-303 VHIGNRDLVFKPV
+303 
-316 RVFFERRRQNHC
+316 
-328 ALAGDFISQA
+328 
-338 IMDLFGRHQGDA
+338 
-350 AMAVFF
+350 
-356 VIPGKEVLAEGTRI
+356 T
-370 LDGSESFRKLWA
+370 
-382 VLERFE
+382 
-388 LGFRVWVVVAD
+388 
-399 MGAVFIQSLAAHLT
+399 VFIQSLAAHLT
-413 DTFEVVVFDCF
+413 DTFEIVVFDCF

-477 KQASKTVQNQSAMQ
+477 KQASETVQNQSAMQ
-491 GVLIV
+491 GVLVV

-510 NEIAFP
+510 NEAAFP
-516 RLLLASLSV
+516 KLMLASLSA
-525 EPIDSVKLLLTARSH
+525 EPIDGVKLLLTARPH
-540 RMHSVIGNSQTKCLE
+540 RMVSVIGKSQTKRLR
-555 LEPFTEEETQR
+555 LEPFTEEETRR

-595 YLVESWETNV
+595 YLVVSWDTNV

-632 TAGWSEIEVHEFFAA
+632 TAGWSEIEVREFFAA

-654 IPLTELAKALDWSDS
+654 IPLTELAKALGWSDS

-711 QSIAQRLQTCQKDSI
+711 QSIAQRLQTCQRDSI

-748 AGSDEFPTVIES
+748 AGSDEFPTVLES

-822 DASRR
+822 DTSRR

-840 ARLIVAFCFSDELDE
+840 TRLIVAYCFSDELDE

-869 YLHNDDKTKRFDHS
+869 HLHNDDETKRFERS
-883 GPEASDIAAVM
+883 GTEASDIAAVM

-906 NRNIQLWRFK
+906 NQNIKLWRFK

-929 AHHEVSNGSEALQ
+929 AYHEASNGSEALQ
-942 ALVEFAASKKCLSL
+942 TLVEFAASKKCLSL
-956 TLQIGLLYKEC
+956 TLQIGLLSKEY

-974 KAVSRAA
+974 KAVSRAT
-981 SSLSQQF
+981 SSLSQRY
-988 KKKVPEDNFDYE
+988 KKKVPEDNSGYE

-1008 GAAMSS
+1008 GAAICSIF
-1014 LVVNSRQS
+1014 VNSKQS

-1027 KSYRYRRPSS
+1027 KSYLCRRPSS

-1046 NRVWRPVQ
+1046 NRVWMPVQ
-1054 SACITAWSSGEG
+1054 SACIAAWSSGEE
-1066 LSFHYL
+1066 LSFQHL
-1072 IPEDVKT
+1072 MPEDVKT
-1079 GRKTKSIATEADLSA
+1079 GRKTKSIATEADLSV
-1094 FLDSLIVTRDQNR
+1094 FLDSLIITRDQNR
-1107 GRKDRKP
+1107 GRKGRKP
-1114 EQRKQFSRHER
+1114 EKRKQFSRHEQ
-1125 EDIVNGAACVL
+1125 EDIVKGAACVL

-1143 TALLSKVT
+1143 AALLSKVA
-1151 LSNDVLADFLAVWK
+1151 LSNSVLADFLAAWK
-1165 SSLRPNVH
+1165 SSLRPDVH

-1189 GLAKMLLRHSETVE
+1189 GLARMLLRHSETVE

-1214 GINRFSL
+1214 GANRFSL
-1221 GDKLSVFALIARRPN
+1221 SDKISVLALIARRPN
-1236 LVDVAGTYAASISSD
+1236 LADVAGAYAASISSD
-1251 IVKDDYIE
+1251 IVKNDYIE
-1259 QRGESYRK
+1259 QRGESYRD
-1267 LAGSLIPM
+1267 LAESLIPM
-1275 SVSEAKEYYAQGL
+1275 SVGEAQEYYAQGL

-1313 GGCMKPVLSHRLMN
+1313 GGFVKPELSHRLMN

-1346 RAAASSIGFPAIY
+1346 RAAASSIGFPAMY
-1359 KLIRWHDQDVVDFSY
+1359 KLIRWDDQDVVDYSY

-1382 LAKAGRLD
+1382 LAKAGHLD

-1411 GKGMQDL
+1411 GKGIHDL

-1432 LVTEKLNQEHS
+1432 LVTEKLGQEHS
-1443 FGGWEGL
+1443 LGGWEGL
-1450 WESLLGC
+1450 WESLLSC
-1457 VDAFEEINKEGLRG
+1457 VDAFEEIHEKGLRG
-1471 HLQGQRDAARRR
+1471 HLQGQCEAARRR
-1483 CDIENAKYNH
+1483 RDIENAKYNH
-1493 GGTSAEYSLHA
+1493 GGTSAEYSLQA
-1504 RSKNQ
+1504 CSKKQ
-1509 DEHARSDAFATI
+1509 DEHARNDAFAAI

-1539 IQVIDG
+1539 IQAIDG
-1545 LPLDNRKHLL
+1545 LPFDNRKHLFD
-1555 NELRKACPYEK
+1555 ELRKACPYDK
-1566 RVKFLE
+1566 RVKFLK

-1588 IIECVGVWGD
+1588 IIECEEAWGD
-1598 SSAHVRKSVPD
+1598 SSAHVRKSVLD

-1625 RYSGIFR
+1625 RYSGISR

-1651 LKTIAKERL
+1651 LETIAKERL

-1674 SCHTYP
+1674 SCHTDP
-1680 STALGAFEDL
+1680 STSLDAFEDL

-1704 GVYRAT
+1704 GVYRAA
-1710 FAGKSDE
+1710 FGGKSDE
-1717 GDVIADII
+1717 GDAIADII

-1733 AFTRWSAA
+1733 AFVRWSAA
-1741 RSLKCMLDVGL
+1741 RSLKCMIDVGL

-1759 IDHFDADKNPSLA
+1759 LDHFDADENPSLA
-1772 SDEHH
+1772 SNEHH

-1813 KRTDLHVLNKLHF
+1813 NRTDLHVLNKLHLA
-1826 VRCLKYIEGGKSM
+1826 RCLKHIEGGNSM
-1839 SPELAQLWT
+1839 SPELAKLWT
-1848 EVHKPPHGIVER
+1848 EVQMPPHSIVER
-1860 DDWPENKE
+1860 DGWPDNKD

-1873 GFDHD
+1873 DFDYD
-1878 FKEYKISSL
+1878 FKKDKISSL
-1887 VRLFLISY
+1887 ARLFWISD
-1895 NEASDCVVDEVIRR
+1895 NEASDCVADEVIRR

-1941 ALLHAATTLVKT
+1941 ALLRAATTLVKT
-1953 MPVVLRSCDWEG
+1953 MPVARRSYDGEG
-1965 LNPWQEFLQREDVS
+1965 LNPWQEFIQRGDVS
-1979 FEDGSW
+1979 FENGSW

-1993 PAQAREYLLGQRKGN
+1993 PAQAREYFLGKRNGN
-2008 QETLVE
+2008 QETLIE
-2014 KQLLFRKVGFPG
+2014 KELLFRKVGFPEG
-2026 GSTDRFLPLYGY
+2026 YKDRFLPLYGH
-2038 WTSPDEVHV
+2038 WTSPDGVHV
-2047 SLVSALIM
+2047 SLISALIM
-2055 ERGAVGQCKKFA
+2055 EQGAVGQCTKFA
-2067 KTPNHDFWLPRF
+2067 KAPDHDFWLPIF
-2079 ESDGRANRYAKKR
+2079 ESDGRVDRYAKKR
-2092 PFDPFIWEP
+2092 PFNPLIWEP
-2101 EKYPIGIDELDEWA
+2101 EKYPIGIDERDEWA

-2127 AINKLFGL
+2127 TINKMFGL

-2143 WHDNTGKLALK
+2143 WHDNAGQLALK
-2154 SDVWGEWKPD
+2154 NDVWGEWKPD
-2164 AEARGSRYQDEGAIL
+2164 AEGRGSRYQDEGAIL
-2179 CAERDWL
+2179 WAENDWL
-2186 DRALKSCKR
+2186 DRALNSCKR
-2195 SLIYKLGFTKYKS
+2195 SLIFKLGFSKYKS
-2208 SKSHDE
+2208 SKSYDD

-2222 VGLKRSG
+2222 VGLKRCG
-2229 ELSRFWFAKKASET
+2229 EFPRFWYAKRASET

>member
-1 MNKAVGSIDKVRV
+1 MNKAVGSIDKGRV

-28 RALQLVFPKDN
+28 RTLQLVFPKDN
-39 LFAIVVEGLSPNERL
+39 LFAIVVEGLSPNEHL

-89 KEAADPVTSSYL
+89 KEAAEPVTSSYL

-115 KASVSDEDIAKKLSF
+115 NASVADEDIAKKLSF

-135 AEFTGDLWDAIAC
+135 AEFSGDLWDAIAC
-148 LKSGHKSVSNSAKK
+148 LKSGPTPESNSAEK

-169 WCEEENVEAEGIF
+169 WCKEEKVEAEDIF

-193 LPAQNRSLRRTVSD
+193 LPAQNRSLRRTISD
-207 WSADSTGYAA
+207 WSADSAGQAA

-238 NSIWREDVLDALEC
+238 NSIRREDVLDALEC

-260 DTRFVDIGNVVERGA
+260 DTRFVDVGDVVERGA
-275 LQDVQ
+275 LQDVK

-298 GKPPP
+298 GK
-303 VHIGNRDLVFKPV
+303 
-316 RVFFERRRQNHC
+316 
-328 ALAGDFISQA
+328 
-338 IMDLFGRHQGDA
+338 
-350 AMAVFF
+350 
-356 VIPGKEVLAEGTRI
+356 T
-370 LDGSESFRKLWA
+370 
-382 VLERFE
+382 
-388 LGFRVWVVVAD
+388 
-399 MGAVFIQSLAAHLT
+399 VFIQSLAAHLT
-413 DTFEVVVFDCF
+413 DIFEVVVFDCF
-424 GGGAYRSEA
+424 GAGAYRSEA

-464 DQYGLIEVARKRL
+464 DQYGLIKVARKRL
-477 KQASKTVQNQSAMQ
+477 KQASETVRNQSAMR
-491 GVLIV
+491 GVLVV

-510 NEIAFP
+510 NEDAFP
-516 RLLLASLSV
+516 RLLLASLSA
-525 EPIDSVKLLLTARSH
+525 EPIDGVKLLLTARPH
-540 RMHSVIGNSQTKCLE
+540 RMDSVIGKSKTKTKRLR
-555 LEPFTEEETQR
+555 LEPFTEEETRR
-566 FLETRRENITD
+566 FLETRRASITD
-577 LEFSTALARSRG
+577 VEFSTALARSRG

-595 YLVESWETNV
+595 YLVGSWDTNV

-610 QTEISVEELI
+610 QTEISVEKLI
-620 AQKCEKIFRDLH
+620 AEKCEKIFRDLH
-632 TAGWSEIEVHEFFAA
+632 TAGWSEIEVREFFAA

-654 IPLTELAKALDWSDS
+654 IPLTELAKALGWSDS
-669 QVNSAASDLAPMLE
+669 QVNSAASDLAPMFE

-711 QSIAQRLQTCQKDSI
+711 QSIAQRLQARQKDSN

-748 AGSDEFPTVIES
+748 ARSDEFPTVIES

-782 KDLDRVLSLTMQLSQ
+782 KDLDRVLSLMMQLSQ

-840 ARLIVAFCFSDELDE
+840 ARLIVAYCFSDELDE

-869 YLHNDDKTKRFDHS
+869 YLHNDDETKRFERS
-883 GPEASDIAAVM
+883 GLVASDIAAVM

-906 NRNIQLWRFK
+906 NRNIRLWPFK

-942 ALVEFAASKKCLSL
+942 ALAEFAASKRCLSL
-956 TLQIGLLYKEC
+956 ILQIGLLSKEY

-974 KAVSRAA
+974 KAVSRAT
-981 SSLSQQF
+981 SSLSERY
-988 KKKVPEDNFDYE
+988 KKKVPADNSGYE
-1000 MELQGAIA
+1000 MEVQGAIA
-1008 GAAMSS
+1008 GAAMGS

-1027 KSYRYRRPSS
+1027 KSYRHRRPSS
-1037 YDYGERHGM
+1037 YDYGKCHGM
-1046 NRVWRPVQ
+1046 NRVWMPVQ
-1054 SACITAWSSGEG
+1054 SACITAWSSGEE
-1066 LSFHYL
+1066 LSFQH
-1072 IPEDVKT
+1072 IMPEDLKT
-1079 GRKTKSIATEADLSA
+1079 GRKTKPIATEADLSA
-1094 FLDSLIVTRDQNR
+1094 FLDSLIVTKDQNR
-1107 GRKDRKP
+1107 GRKGGKP
-1114 EQRKQFSRHER
+1114 EKRKQFSRHEQK
-1125 EDIVNGAACVL
+1125 DIVKGASCVL
-1136 QLGKPIE
+1136 QLSKPIE
-1143 TALLSKVT
+1143 TALLSKAG
-1151 LSNDVLADFLAVWK
+1151 LSNDVLAAFLAVWK
-1165 SSLRPNVH
+1165 SALRPDVH
-1173 WRAET
+1173 RNAET

-1189 GLAKMLLRHSETVE
+1189 GLARILLRHSETVE
-1203 KKEAEELIEII
+1203 KKVAEELIEII
-1214 GINRFSL
+1214 GANRFSL
-1221 GDKLSVFALIARRPN
+1221 GDKLSVLTLIARRPN
-1236 LVDVAGTYAASISSD
+1236 LADVAGAYAATISSN

-1259 QRGESYRK
+1259 QRGESYRD
-1267 LAGSLIPM
+1267 LAGSLISM
-1275 SVSEAKEYYAQGL
+1275 SIGEAQEYYAQGL

-1313 GGCMKPVLSHRLMN
+1313 GGFVKPERSHRLMN

-1346 RAAASSIGFPAIY
+1346 RAAASSIGFPAMY
-1359 KLIRWHDQDVVDFSY
+1359 KLIRWDDQDVVDYSY

-1382 LAKAGRLD
+1382 LAKAGHLD

-1403 HGWHEWQV
+1403 HGWHEWQI
-1411 GKGMQDL
+1411 GKGLHDL

-1432 LVTEKLNQEHS
+1432 LVKGKLDQEHS
-1443 FGGWEGL
+1443 FDGWEGL

-1457 VDAFEEINKEGLRG
+1457 VDAFEEINEEGLRG
-1471 HLQGQRDAARRR
+1471 HLQGQREAARRQR
-1483 CDIENAKYNH
+1483 DIENAKYNH
-1493 GGTSAEYSLHA
+1493 GGTSAEYSLQA
-1504 RSKNQ
+1504 RSKKQ
-1509 DEHARSDAFATI
+1509 DEHARNDAFAAI

-1529 ASSLDEAIQD
+1529 ASSLDEAIQY
-1539 IQVIDG
+1539 IQAIDG
-1545 LPLDNRKHLL
+1545 LPFDNRKHLL
-1555 NELRKACPYEK
+1555 DELQKVCPFDK

-1578 ELEFDRALDL
+1578 ELEFGCALDL
-1588 IIECVGVWGD
+1588 IIESVEAWGD

-1625 RYSGIFR
+1625 RYSGISR

-1651 LKTIAKERL
+1651 LETIAKERL

-1680 STALGAFEDL
+1680 STALDAFEDL

-1704 GVYRAT
+1704 GMYRAA

-1717 GDVIADII
+1717 GDVIANII

-1733 AFTRWSAA
+1733 AFVRWSAA
-1741 RSLKCMLDVGL
+1741 RSLKCMLDIGL

-1759 IDHFDADKNPSLA
+1759 LDHFDADENPSLA

-1777 FAFMNAQQW
+1777 FSFMNAQQW

-1795 LHHGEKLKPLKSR
+1795 LHHGEKLKSLKSR

-1813 KRTDLHVLNKLHF
+1813 KRTDLHVLNKLHLA
-1826 VRCLKYIEGGKSM
+1826 RCLKHIEGGKFM
-1839 SPELAQLWT
+1839 SPELAQLWA
-1848 EVHKPPHGIVER
+1848 EVQTPPHGIVER
-1860 DDWPENKE
+1860 DGWPDNKDS
-1868 RRFDF
+1868 RFDF
-1873 GFDHD
+1873 GFDYD
-1878 FKEYKISSL
+1878 FKKNKISSL
-1887 VRLFLISY
+1887 ARLFWISDA
-1895 NEASDCVVDEVIRR
+1895 EASDCVADEVIRR

-1914 SMSDFPGRVRY
+1914 SMSDFPGGVRY
-1925 RGDER
+1925 QGDER

-1953 MPVVLRSCDWEG
+1953 MPVARRSYDWGG
-1965 LNPWQEFLQREDVS
+1965 LNPWQEFIQHGDVS

-1993 PAQAREYLLGQRKGN
+1993 PDKAREYLLGKRKGN

-2014 KQLLFRKVGFPG
+2014 KELLFRKVGFLE
-2026 GSTDRFLPLYGY
+2026 GSKDRFLPLYGY
-2038 WTSPDEVHV
+2038 WTSPDGVHV
-2047 SLVSALIM
+2047 SLISALIM
-2055 ERGAVGQCKKFA
+2055 ERGAVGQCTKFA
-2067 KTPNHDFWLPRF
+2067 KTPDHDFWLPRF
-2079 ESDGRANRYAKKR
+2079 ESDGRVDRYAKKK
-2092 PFDPFIWEP
+2092 PFDPLIWEP
-2101 EKYPIGIDELDEWA
+2101 EKYPIGIDERDEWA

-2127 AINKLFGL
+2127 AINKLLGL
-2135 VSDDDERY
+2135 VSDDDELH
-2143 WHDNTGKLALK
+2143 WHDNAGKLALK
-2154 SDVWGEWKPD
+2154 SAVWGEWKP
-2164 AEARGSRYQDEGAIL
+2164 AEARESRYQDEGAIL
-2179 CAERDWL
+2179 WAEHDWL
-2186 DRALKSCKR
+2186 ERALKSCKR
-2195 SLIYKLGFTKYKS
+2195 SLIFKLSFSKYKS
-2208 SKSHDE
+2208 SKSYDN

-2229 ELSRFWFAKKASET
+2229 ESPRF
-2243 VY
+2243 